1 MKKIFSILTI
11 VCALFLGSTVVNANN
26 VTGTWKATKAIL
38 FDDDGNRASIGIES
52 FGVEASI
59 IFGANNSAELNFDGE
74 VLSSTY
80 HFEGN
85 VLFLTNDDVAIGFYT
100 NFVND
105 NTIEMDWSEFA
116 GENVMFVFE
125 KVGASQK
132 AAAPYTG
139 PTNLVGTWKATSGST
154 TVDGSEVNI
163 DLALIGI
170 EMFFVFKADQTIV
183 ATANGQTESGTYDF
197 DGKEI
202 TVTSNGE
209 TTSVALKFLSA
220 DKFSIYDAG
229 SGANIVFER
238 Q

>member
-11 VCALFLGSTVVNANN
+11 VCALFLGNTVVNANN

-163 DLALIGI
+163 DLALMGI

-202 TVTSNGE
+202 TVTSNVE
-209 TTSVALKFLSA
+209 TKSMALKFLSA
-220 DKFSIYDAG
+220 DKFSIYEAE

>member
-52 FGVEASI
+52 FGVEAMITFS
-59 IFGANNSAELNFDGE
+59 ANNTVELNFDGE
-74 VLSSTY
+74 IISSTY

-85 VLFLTNDDVAIGFYT
+85 VLFVTNDDVAIGFYT

-163 DLALIGI
+163 DLALMGI

-220 DKFSIYDAG
+220 DKFSIYEAG
-229 SGANIVFER
+229 SAANIVFER

>member
-52 FGVEASI
+52 LGVEAMITFS
-59 IFGANNSAELNFDGE
+59 ANNTIELNFDGE
-74 VLSSTY
+74 IISSTY

-85 VLFLTNDDVAIGFYT
+85 VLFVTNDDVAIGFYT

-202 TVTSNGE
+202 TVTSNVE
-209 TTSVALKFLSA
+209 TKSMALNFLSA
-220 DKFSIYDAG
+220 DKFSIYETE

>member
-11 VCALFLGSTVVNANN
+11 VCALFLGSTVANANN

-38 FDDDGNRASIGIES
+38 FDDDGNRASIGVES
-52 FGVEASI
+52 LGVEAMITFS
-59 IFGANNSAELNFDGE
+59 ANNTVELNFDGE
-74 VLSSTY
+74 IISSTY

-85 VLFLTNDDVAIGFYT
+85 VLFVTNDDAAIGFYT

-220 DKFSIYDAG
+220 DKFSIYEAG
-229 SGANIVFER
+229 SAANIVFER

>member
-38 FDDDGNRASIGIES
+38 FDDDGNRASIGVES
-52 FGVEASI
+52 CGVEASI
-59 IFGANNSAELNFDGE
+59 TFSANNTIELNFDGE
-74 VLSSTY
+74 IISSTY

-85 VLFLTNDDVAIGFYT
+85 VLFVTNDDVAIGFYT
-100 NFVND
+100 NFVD
-105 NTIEMDWSEFA
+105 ENTMEMDWSELS

-163 DLALIGI
+163 DLAFMGL

-209 TTSVALKFLSA
+209 TTSIALNFLSA
-220 DKFSIYDAG
+220 DKFSIYEAE

>member
-1 MKKIFSILTI
+1 
-11 VCALFLGSTVVNANN
+11 
-26 VTGTWKATKAIL
+26 
-38 FDDDGNRASIGIES
+38 
-52 FGVEASI
+52 
-59 IFGANNSAELNFDGE
+59 
-74 VLSSTY
+74 
-80 HFEGN
+80 

-202 TVTSNGE
+202 TVTSNVE
-209 TTSVALKFLSA
+209 TKSMALKFLSA
-220 DKFSIYDAG
+220 DKFSIYEAE